1 MIYLTDSEF
10 NDITTFMKTNYGI
23 DLLKKRQLI
32 ESRMYAVLLKK
43 GFKSFAEY
51 IDLIK
56 TKDEKEISQLINKLT
71 TNHTYFLR
79 EIHHFDFMKNV
90 ILPFHEKNNKDKDI
104 RIWSAGCS
112 TGEEAY
118 TAVMVMHEYF
128 GLKRNQWDYRILATD
143 ISSRV
148 LESAKN
154 PVYTVDNLK
163 DISADWIKKYF
174 VKKDSDTYTL
184 RDEVTGQV
192 IFKTFN
198 LLDKMIVKKPF
209 DLIFCRNVM
218 IYFDYET
225 KKQLVNKF
233 FDLLNP
239 GGYLFIGHSETI
251 KNGESKFK
259 YIQPSIYQK
268 G

>member
-1 MIYLTDSEF
+1 MIYLTDNEF
-10 NDITTFMKTNYGI
+10 NEITVFMKSHYGI

-32 ESRMYAVLLKK
+32 ESRMYSVLLKK
-43 GFKSFAEY
+43 GLKSFSDY
-51 IDLIK
+51 IDIIK

-79 EIHHFDFMKNV
+79 EIHHFNFMKE
-90 ILPFHEKNNKDKDI
+90 IFLPYQEKNNKAKDI
-104 RIWSAGCS
+104 RVWSAGCS
-112 TGEEAY
+112 SGEEAY
-118 TAVMVMHEYF
+118 TAVMIMQEYF
-128 GLKRNQWDYRILATD
+128 GSRHNQWDYRILATD
-143 ISSRV
+143 ISSKV
-148 LESAKN
+148 LENAKN
-154 PVYTVDNLK
+154 PLYSIENLK
-163 DISADWIKKYF
+163 DIPPEWMRKYF
-174 VKKDSDTYTL
+174 VKKDNDNFTL
-184 RDEVTGQV
+184 RKEVTEQV

-198 LLDKMIVKKPF
+198 LLDQMVAKKPF

-225 KKQLVNKF
+225 KKQLVNRF
-233 FDLLNP
+233 YDLLNP
-239 GGYLFIGHSETI
+239 QGYLFIGHSETV